1 MSVPAAPAAW
11 ERPSADAGGLRH
23 IHLALT
29 RAVLAGEGVA
39 RVAALAAAELG
50 GVVAIVMPTEDL
62 VVVEPHLAEDRVSG
76 LHRYVADGLLG
87 RPAEV
92 PAELVAEVAVQSGD
106 QRLGS
111 VALLGARPARH
122 AHEILDLAA
131 LAALTAVALRDANV
145 TRRRA
150 SADLLDD
157 LRAAHAPSPAE
168 ISARARQLG
177 ADLSG
182 GAGAL
187 LVRPRAGH
195 AERVLAAIAQEFP
208 GALAAPRA
216 DRVEAL
222 LPVPR
227 GSTRAST
234 DAAARRLAHRLRLAE
249 PTGLSPFEPD
259 IAKLWRALRVSELAL
274 VLGEREA
281 VELDE
286 LRSGSWRLL
295 LGSAAGEPQELQA
308 LIDSTLGPTLTRAR
322 GLSPGLLDTLRAYLE
337 QGANMNATAAAVYA
351 HRHTISHRLD
361 RVRRLTGH
369 DPQTPAG
376 QAQLTLGLQAL
387 AVRTAAAHLQTPGT
401 PATGA
406 AGFPATG

>member
-1 MSVPAAPAAW
+1 MSVPAAPVAW
-11 ERPSADAGGLRH
+11 ERPSAE

-29 RAVLAGEGVA
+29 RAVLAGGGVG

-50 GVVAIVMPTEDL
+50 GVVAIVLPAQHV
-62 VVVEPHLAEDRVSG
+62 VVVEPHLAEDRVSS
-76 LHRYVADGLLG
+76 LHRYVADRLVG

-92 PAELVAEVAVQSGD
+92 PPELVAEVAVHSGD

-111 VALLGARPARH
+111 VALLSARPGRD
-122 AHEILDLAA
+122 AHEILDLAG

-150 SADLLDD
+150 CADLLDD

-168 ISARARQLG
+168 VSARARQLG

-187 LVRPRAGH
+187 LVRPRSGQ
-195 AERVLAAIAQEFP
+195 AERVLAAIVQEFP
-208 GALAAPRA
+208 DALVAPRE
-216 DRVEAL
+216 DGVEAL

-227 GSTRAST
+227 GHSRAS
-234 DAAARRLAHRLRLAE
+234 AEKAARRLAHRLRALA

-259 IAKLWRALRVSELAL
+259 IAKLRRALRVSELTL
-274 VLGEREA
+274 MIGDREG

-286 LRSGSWRLL
+286 LLSGSWRLL
-295 LGSAAGEPQELQA
+295 LASAAGEPGELQA
-308 LIDSTLGPTLTRAR
+308 LVDSAIGPTLSRERDA
-322 GLSPGLLDTLRAYLE
+322 GQGLLDTLRAYFE
-337 QGANMNATAAAVYA
+337 HGANMNATAAAVYA
-351 HRHTISHRLD
+351 HRHTISHRLE
-361 RVRRLTGH
+361 RIRQLTSH

-387 AVRTAAAHLQTPGT
+387 AVHTAAAQLD
-401 PATGA
+401 ATGA
-406 AGFPATG
+406 AGSPAAG

>member
-1 MSVPAAPAAW
+1 
-11 ERPSADAGGLRH
+11 
-23 IHLALT
+23 
-29 RAVLAGEGVA
+29 
-39 RVAALAAAELG
+39 
-50 GVVAIVMPTEDL
+50 
-62 VVVEPHLAEDRVSG
+62 VSG
-76 LHRYVADGLLG
+76 LHRYVADQLLG
-87 RPAEV
+87 RPAKV

-106 QRLGS
+106 ERLGS
-111 VALLGARPARH
+111 VALLGARPGRH
-122 AHEILDLAA
+122 VHEILDLAG
-131 LAALTAVALRDANV
+131 LAALTAVALRDASV

-150 SADLLDD
+150 CADLLDD
-157 LRAAHAPSPAE
+157 LRAAHALPPAE

-187 LVRPRAGH
+187 LVRPRSGH
-195 AERVLAAIAQEFP
+195 AERVVATIVQEFP
-208 GALAAPRA
+208 GALVAPRE

-227 GSTRAST
+227 GRTRAS
-234 DAAARRLAHRLRLAE
+234 AEEAARRLARRLRLAA

-286 LRSGSWRLL
+286 LLSGSWRLL
-295 LGSAAGEPQELQA
+295 LGSAAGEPEELQA
-308 LIDSTLGPTLTRAR
+308 LIDSTIAPTLTRAR

-337 QGANMNATAAAVYA
+337 HGANMNVTAAAVYT
-351 HRHTISHRLD
+351 HRHTISNRLE
-361 RVRRLTGH
+361 RIRRMTGH

-387 AVRTAAAHLQTPGT
+387 AVRTAAAHLDS
-401 PATGA
+401 TGA
-406 AGFPATG
+406 AGSPAAG

>member
-1 MSVPAAPAAW
+1 MSVPAAWERSPAA
-11 ERPSADAGGLRH
+11 AGGLRH

-29 RAVLAGEGVA
+29 RAVLAGEGIA

-50 GVVAIVMPTEDL
+50 GVVAIVMPAEDV
-62 VVVEPHLAEDRVSG
+62 VVVEPQLAEDRVSSVQ
-76 LHRYVADGLLG
+76 RYVADRLLG

-111 VALLGARPARH
+111 VALLGARPGRH
-122 AHEILDLAA
+122 AHEILDLAG
-131 LAALTAVALRDANV
+131 LAALTAVALRDASV

-150 SADLLDD
+150 CADLLDD
-157 LRAAHAPSPAE
+157 LRAAHAPPPAE
-168 ISARARQLG
+168 ISARARHLG
-177 ADLSG
+177 ADLSR

-187 LVRPRAGH
+187 LVRPRPGH
-195 AERVLAAIAQEFP
+195 AERVLAAIVQEFP
-208 GALAAPRA
+208 GALAAPRE

-227 GSTRAST
+227 GSTRAS
-234 DAAARRLAHRLRLAE
+234 AEEAARRLAQRLRLSA

-259 IAKLWRALRVSELAL
+259 IARLWRALRVSELSL
-274 VLGEREA
+274 VLGERED
-281 VELDE
+281 VELDA
-286 LRSGSWRLL
+286 LLSGSWRLL

-308 LIDSTLGPTLTRAR
+308 LIDSTIGPTLARAR

-337 QGANMNATAAAVYA
+337 HGANMNATAAAVYS
-351 HRHTISHRLD
+351 HRHTISNRLE
-361 RVRRLTGH
+361 RIRRMTGH

-387 AVRTAAAHLQTPGT
+387 AVQTA
-401 PATGA
+401 ATGA
-406 AGFPATG
+406 AGSPAAG